1 MGLRPPQDSKEP
13 LIATSGDGHAKP
25 VMQLRL
31 ASCLGEEE
39 GREGGRGGGKDGRK
53 EGRMP
58 HGKHTGNVIRRG
70 KGIPLLEPA
79 AGEDPTEGALKED
92 EGLLAFQKNCAKL
105 LGPFAA
111 PPVSG

>member
-1 MGLRPPQDSKEP
+1 
-13 LIATSGDGHAKP
+13 
-25 VMQLRL
+25 
-31 ASCLGEEE
+31 
-39 GREGGRGGGKDGRK
+39 
-53 EGRMP
+53 MP